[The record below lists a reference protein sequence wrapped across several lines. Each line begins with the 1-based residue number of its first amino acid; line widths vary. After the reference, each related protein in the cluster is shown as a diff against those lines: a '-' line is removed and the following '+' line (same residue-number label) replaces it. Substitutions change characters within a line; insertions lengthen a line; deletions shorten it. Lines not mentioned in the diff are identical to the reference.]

1 VRRTALVTGGARGIG
16 RAIVAA
22 LAGEA
27 WVASLD
33 CDFPDGPGA
42 AALTFNGDVR
52 DSAAVAGAVERITR
66 ERGGLNWVVCAAG
79 IVRDRVSWKMSDAEW
94 DDVLEVNLSGAFRT
108 VRAALPAL
116 RRSASGRVVFVSS
129 INGLRGNFGQANYAA
144 AKAGLVGL
152 ARSLAKELARDGVTV
167 NVVAPGFIDTGMTR
181 ALPPEVRARAVARTP
196 LGRVGAPEEV
206 GALVR
211 FLCGDSAG
219 FITGAVVPIDGGQLL
234 GGQPPEGESER

>member
-27 WVASLD
+27 WVAALD

-42 AALTFNGDVR
+42 AAATFSADVR
-52 DSAAVAGAVERITR
+52 DAARVGEAVERITK
-66 ERGGLNWVVCAAG
+66 ERGGLDWVVCAAG

-94 DDVLEVNLSGAFRT
+94 NDVLDVNLSGAFKAA
-108 VRAALPAL
+108 RAAMPFL
-116 RRSASGRVVFVSS
+116 RKSEAGRVVFISS

-152 ARSLAKELARDGVTV
+152 ARSLAQELARDGVTV

-181 ALPPEVRARAVARTP
+181 ALPQAARERAVGRTP
-196 LGRVGAPEEV
+196 LGRTGTPEEV
-206 GALVR
+206 AALVR
-211 FLCGDSAG
+211 FLCSDGAG
-219 FITGAVVPIDGGQLL
+219 FVTGAVVPIDGGQLL
-234 GGQPPEGESER
+234 GGGIER